1 MHCEELPQDNGERME
16 NDIAPLFRKLISEFP
31 MEALD
36 ELERGL
42 LPAQNDRAVALMLDD
57 IRAER
62 SMKEGAAL

>member
-1 MHCEELPQDNGERME
+1 ME